1 VRTKAP
7 GASTSRRVYG
17 RLRWSVNR
25 AWPGGSVPDPRPR
38 AGPRSSASDGHGR
51 VPGTDGFRAR
61 SFRITNGRSTKEG
74 ISERNRV
81 VGQLTCLATHAT
93 GRLAHPSPPRHGRIF
108 LTTTLVGN
116 PEELRVR
123 VRPRRGSGRR
133 RGAGQAVNSMRA
145 AARAVNGLRTVM
157 QGYSGGVCR
166 LFCVG
171 ALLGRFGRCYPSR
184 APDAGTLAGT
194 FGGSP
199 EEQVERSNPAPHSG
213 VRGPRTLAPS
223 WSAYR
228 HSPGR
233 RVGDS
238 FSSELQ
244 GHDRTYGREARMAS
258 RSR

>member
-1 VRTKAP
+1 MECQSSLA
-7 GASTSRRVYG
+7 RRQ
-17 RLRWSVNR
+17 
-25 AWPGGSVPDPRPR
+25 R
-38 AGPRSSASDGHGR
+38 AGPAAACRTAELGFRRARTGSGHGR
-51 VPGTDGFRAR
+51 VPDGAR

-194 FGGSP
+194 FGGPP
-199 EEQVERSNPAPHSG
+199 EEQVERSIRPRQRRPWPSHPRSVV
-213 VRGPRTLAPS
+213 VRLPSFPGPP
-223 WSAYR
+223 
-228 HSPGR
+228 R
-233 RVGDS
+233 R
-238 FSSELQ
+238 
-244 GHDRTYGREARMAS
+244 
-258 RSR
+258 